1 MKRTVAA
8 VFLLMVLVEAYAV
21 TLADRRVVAWAA
33 GAMVAVLLAAV
44 RWSLHHEGRPDT
56 ALTEQDDAAEL
67 LAQWMSQTET
77 LVGRAD
83 STRAQWDRH
92 LRPRLARE
100 FAAATGHRQTG
111 DSVAFKATGRMLFGP
126 DLWQWVDPDNVTY
139 AGVETAGG
147 DTPGPGREVLG
158 EILQRLERL

>member
-1 MKRTVAA
+1 MKRTVVA
-8 VFLLMVLVEAYAV
+8 VFLLLVLVEAYAV
-21 TLADRRVVAWAA
+21 TLADRNVMAWGA
-33 GAMVAVLLAAV
+33 GATVAVLLLAV
-44 RWSLHHEGRPDT
+44 RWSLGHDGRSDT
-56 ALTEQDDAAEL
+56 PPTGEDDAAEL
-67 LAQWMSQTET
+67 LAQWLSQTET

-111 DSVAFKATGRMLFGP
+111 DSAAFKATGRMLFGP
-126 DLWQWVDPDNVTY
+126 DLWQWVDPDNVAY
-139 AGVETAGG
+139 AGGEDAGG
-147 DTPGPGREVLG
+147 ETPGPGREVLG